1 MMYHRAFL
9 IGLVAC
15 SLPACSSIGVRR
27 AKDRA
32 LFADI
37 RASSISADK
46 PSPRTMQTLRRLDLD
61 QRYDVAPDSAR
72 QLLHDEAVRDPQPD
86 TLFALAEVHYLGGR
100 AIEKKKPDEATGHYV
115 RCCGY
120 AQQFLFATCA
130 DDGADPAAMN
140 PAARL
145 CDSLSCVP
153 PVLTPRDA
161 FDPRFRIAC
170 TLYNDGLTRC
180 LRVAQKTGRF
190 DSRRELVLPR
200 ADGGVD
206 RLPVVQTGFAW
217 QPADFG
223 LFYFT
228 EDYDV
233 VGLANEY
240 RTYGLGVPL
249 IGTLSPAAKASPYYA
264 RGLSFPVTALLRL
277 DGGLAGMDRPIGRL
291 ELYNP
296 RSVQAVALAGHTI
309 PLETDLTTPLAHTL
323 ERSPADKLAL
333 VGFFNADRVRGEA
346 GIRMVEPYQPGK
358 IPILLVHGLLST
370 PATWAPLYNDLQADP
385 LIREKYQFWFYFYP
399 TSDPYLATAA
409 DLRQQLLKLRA
420 DLDPE
425 GRDPALNDLVLVG
438 HSMGGLISKLLTIDG
453 GDDFWSLVSNQPLAD
468 VRARPDVRSELQQV
482 FYFERTPIVKRVV
495 FLATPHHGSKLSPSF
510 LAQKALRFVQ
520 LPKTLMAAA
529 DDLTKENPNLTV
541 RQLPTSVDL
550 LAPNAPA
557 LELLASRPR
566 PAGVHYH
573 SVVGVAPTND
583 AVIERWLAGD
593 RKEPGDGV
601 VPYTSAHLETAETEL
616 PVPADHFHVHQ
627 HPLAVREVRRIL
639 LEHAEAARR
648 GSEVITATA
657 HAP

>member
-1 MMYHRAFL
+1 MYRRVA
-9 IGLVAC
+9 IITLVVFT
-15 SLPACSSIGVRR
+15 LPACSSIGVRR

-61 QRYDVAPDSAR
+61 QLYEVEPDASR
-72 QLLHDEAVRDPQPD
+72 QRLHTEAVRDPQPD
-86 TLFALAEVHYLGGR
+86 TLFALAELHYLAGR
-100 AIEKKKPDEATGHYV
+100 AIEKRKADEAVGHYV

-120 AQQFLFATCA
+120 AQQFLLSTCTDDSA
-130 DDGADPAAMN
+130 DAAGMN

-145 CDSLSCVP
+145 CDSLPCVP
-153 PVLTPRDA
+153 PILTPRDA

-180 LRVAQKTGRF
+180 LRVGQKTGRF
-190 DSRRELVLPR
+190 DSRRELVLR
-200 ADGGVD
+200 RTDGGVD

-217 QPADFG
+217 QPDDFG
-223 LFYFT
+223 LFYFS

-240 RTYGLGVPL
+240 HTYGLGVPL

-264 RGLSFPVTALLRL
+264 RSLSFPVTALLRL
-277 DGGLAGMDRPIGRL
+277 EGGLAGIDRPTGRL

-296 RSVQAVALAGHTI
+296 RSVQAVALAGHTV

-323 ERSPADKLAL
+323 DRSPADKLAL
-333 VGFFNADRVRGEA
+333 VGFFDADRVRGEA

-370 PATWAPLYNDLQADP
+370 PTTWAPLYNDLQADP

-409 DLRQQLLKLRA
+409 DLRQQLARLRA
-420 DLDPE
+420 DLDPD

-438 HSMGGLISKLLTIDG
+438 HSMGGLISKLLTVDG
-453 GDDFWSLVSNQPLAD
+453 GDDFWGLVSNEPLAD

-495 FLATPHHGSKLSPSF
+495 FLGTPHHGSKLSPSF

-557 LELLASRPR
+557 LELLASRPK

-573 SVVGVAPTND
+573 SVVGIAPTND

-601 VPYTSAHLETAETEL
+601 VPYTSAHLETADSEL

-648 GSEVITATA
+648 DGEIIPATA

>member
-1 MMYHRAFL
+1 
-9 IGLVAC
+9 
-15 SLPACSSIGVRR
+15 
-27 AKDRA
+27 
-32 LFADI
+32 
-37 RASSISADK
+37 
-46 PSPRTMQTLRRLDLD
+46 
-61 QRYDVAPDSAR
+61 
-72 QLLHDEAVRDPQPD
+72 
-86 TLFALAEVHYLGGR
+86 
-100 AIEKKKPDEATGHYV
+100 
-115 RCCGY
+115 
-120 AQQFLFATCA
+120 
-130 DDGADPAAMN
+130 
-140 PAARL
+140 
-145 CDSLSCVP
+145 VP

-161 FDPRFRIAC
+161 FDPRFRVAC

-180 LRVAQKTGRF
+180 LRVAQKSGRF
-190 DSRRELVLPR
+190 DSRRELDLPR

-217 QPADFG
+217 QPEDFG

-264 RGLSFPVTALLRL
+264 RSLSFPVTALLRL
-277 DGGLAGMDRPIGRL
+277 DGGLAGMDRPTGRL

-323 ERSPADKLAL
+323 DRSPADKLAL
-333 VGFFNADRVRGEA
+333 VGFFDADRVRGEA

-409 DLRQQLLKLRA
+409 DLRQQLIKLRA
-420 DLDPE
+420 DLDPD

-438 HSMGGLISKLLTIDG
+438 HSMGGLISKLLTVDG

-482 FYFERTPIVKRVV
+482 FYFERAPVVKRVI
-495 FLATPHHGSKLSPSF
+495 FLGTPHHGSKLSPSF

-566 PAGVHYH
+566 PEGVHWH
-573 SVVGVAPTND
+573 SVIGVAPTND

-601 VPYTSAHLETAETEL
+601 VPYTSAHLETANSEAL
-616 PVPADHFHVHQ
+616 VPADHFHVHQ

-648 GSEVITATA
+648 GGDVITATS